1 MRSRIGTA
9 ESPEQDVETAGSGL
23 VLAALDTRDGTADGR
38 DRTAEAYDTV
48 ATGRDAL
55 ARLRDER
62 AELRDQQRGHVD
74 VDAAADRF
82 AAREDRQSAGGDR
95 DHASHDRHAAFMDR
109 SLSATERADLLVDE
123 LTGTYRRAAGFLEL
137 EREIIKAERTREC
150 FVMAFI
156 DVDGLK
162 VVNDTS
168 GHRRGDLLL
177 QEVVRSLRGVVRE
190 YDIIVRYGG
199 DEFVCGLAGMGLPE
213 VGQRLSFANTYLR
226 DRDHNSVS
234 IGLAE
239 REPGE
244 GLESL
249 IARAD
254 TAMYEARALRRSAD
268 NHGRA

>member
-1 MRSRIGTA
+1 MRPRKDTA
-9 ESPEQDVETAGSGL
+9 AQSVPDRTKADLGGELAETDDRDVS
-23 VLAALDTRDGTADGR
+23 AAGR
-38 DRTAEAYDTV
+38 DQTAQDHDDV
-48 ATGRDAL
+48 ASRRDEL
-55 ARLRDER
+55 ARLRDAR
-62 AELRDQQRGHVD
+62 AEARDEVRGRVD
-74 VDAAADRF
+74 VDAAADRS
-82 AAREDRQSAGGDR
+82 AARRDRESANGDR
-95 DHASHDRHAAFMDR
+95 AHARHDRHAAFMDR
-109 SLSATERADLLVDE
+109 SLSARERADLLIDD
-123 LTGTYRRAAGFLEL
+123 LTGTYRRAAGFLEF
-137 EREIIKAERTREC
+137 EREIIKAERTREV

-177 QEVVRSLRGVVRE
+177 QEVVAGLRGVLRE

-199 DEFVCGLAGMGLPE
+199 DEFLCGLGGMSLAE
-213 VGQRLSFANTYLR
+213 VAQRLSFANTYLK
-226 DRDHNSVS
+226 DRDYNSVS

-254 TAMYEARALRRSAD
+254 TAMYEARELRRAASS
-268 NHGRA
+268 R